1 MVAGRFPVLE
11 SINGGE
17 GRNCLRFALAMPIC
31 RNPPPDFL
39 SYRWRD
45 TRTACALNQGLR
57 SLRSL
62 RNGSH
67 PSLWVKGEIGMNG
80 SGAIPGLV
88 RLKWRRGKEL
98 NQPKTITAL
107 QRF

>member
-1 MVAGRFPVLE
+1 
-11 SINGGE
+11 
-17 GRNCLRFALAMPIC
+17 MPILANALRSAPAMLVC

-67 PSLWVKGEIGMNG
+67 PSLWVKGEIGKNG
-80 SGAIPGLV
+80 MPTILGLV

-98 NQPKTITAL
+98 PAL
-107 QRF
+107 RSGYANLQKSSSGFLII

>member
-1 MVAGRFPVLE
+1 MGAGRFPVLE
-11 SINGGE
+11 GINGGE
-17 GRNCLRFALAMPIC
+17 GRNYLRSATAMPVC

-39 SYRWRD
+39 SHRMRD

-67 PSLWVKGEIGMNG
+67 PSL
-80 SGAIPGLV
+80 
-88 RLKWRRGKEL
+88 
-98 NQPKTITAL
+98 
-107 QRF
+107 

>member
-17 GRNCLRFALAMPIC
+17 GRNCLRSAPAMLVC

-57 SLRSL
+57 SLCSL

-80 SGAIPGLV
+80 SGAIPGL
-88 RLKWRRGKEL
+88 GEH
-98 NQPKTITAL
+98 
-107 QRF
+107 